1 MPTTSVRE
9 IERKRRMSV
18 RLSITTLTPGHATFV
33 LAKPAFRFAP
43 GGEP

>member
-1 MPTTSVRE
+1 MPTTSVKE
-9 IERKRRMSV
+9 IERKRSMSV
-18 RLSITTLTPGHATFV
+18 RLSIANLTPGHAIFI